1 MNELDKEFILV
12 KIVRRK
18 IRILKFY
25 EKNFIK
31 KGEFWYFVFWLEII
45 EFGNLI
51 VCYIL
56 SYCYG
61 LSIL

>member
-31 KGEFWYFVFWLEII
+31 KGEFRYFVF
-45 EFGNLI
+45 
-51 VCYIL
+51 
-56 SYCYG
+56 
-61 LSIL
+61 